1 VVSVV
6 VSVLCHILGV
16 GTVLIVVLVCCTTM
30 GCARLLVLS
39 RLLFLFLFREFS
51 VLSLVYF
58 CIALFSNLHLH
69 STVLAVPL
77 LVCLAVVRGP
87 RFQ

>member
-1 VVSVV
+1 MVSFFGVVSVV
-6 VSVLCHILGV
+6 VSVLCNIL
-16 GTVLIVVLVCCTTM
+16 VLIVVLVCCTTM

-58 CIALFSNLHLH
+58 CIALFSRACHILH
-69 STVLAVPL
+69 ST
-77 LVCLAVVRGP
+77 
-87 RFQ
+87 